1 MNLNKIR
8 LSWVR
13 LVVLFAFGL
22 FPLVTV
28 SSAHGQGCPGG
39 CDDGDPCTI
48 DTCNAGVCIHTIAA
62 GYSCADDGNPC
73 TFDQCDNTGACV
85 HPPKTGYSCA
95 DDGNPCTFDQCD
107 SSGACSHP
115 PKTGYSCADDG
126 NPCTDDR
133 CDSSGACVH
142 TPLNGRSCSDD
153 FNECTLD
160 ICVNG
165 ECQHQPQI
173 KACDDYNKCT
183 EPDMCTNG
191 LCIGVPKDCSFL
203 DQEPCIAGACN
214 PSTGEC
220 EEKDICRDECTWD
233 IEMDLDV
240 DGTDLSIFIRGGSLL
255 DLPIFAPNFGR
266 TNCPLPMMR

>member
-1 MNLNKIR
+1 MNLNKTS

-13 LVVLFAFGL
+13 LLVLFAL
-22 FPLVTV
+22 SLSSLVAS
-28 SSAHGQGCPGG
+28 SSAHGQECPGG
-39 CDDGDPCTI
+39 CDDGNPCTI
-48 DTCNAGVCIHTIAA
+48 DSCVDGVCMNMIVA
-62 GYSCADDGNPC
+62 GSSCTDDGNPC
-73 TFDQCDNTGACV
+73 TLDVCDNTGACA
-85 HPPKTGYSCA
+85 HM
-95 DDGNPCTFDQCD
+95 
-107 SSGACSHP
+107 
-115 PKTGYSCADDG
+115 
-126 NPCTDDR
+126 
-133 CDSSGACVH
+133 
-142 TPLNGRSCSDD
+142 PLNDTSCGDD

-183 EPDMCTNG
+183 ELDMCTNG
-191 LCIGVPKDCSFL
+191 LCVGVPKDCSFL

-220 EEKDICRDECTWD
+220 EEKDICLDECTWD

-240 DGTDLSIFIRGGSLL
+240 DGTDLSIFIRGGSLV

-266 TNCPLPMMR
+266 TNCPSPMMK